1 MSNMK
6 VSCTIELSYESPKHA
21 TQIYESVKVDDAMFM
36 DSKRKQNSIQ
46 TNIETTSVSS
56 MIHTVDDYLACVR
69 VAENI
74 IEKKK

>member
-1 MSNMK
+1 MK
-6 VSCTIELSYESPKHA
+6 VSCTIDLSFDSPEHA
-21 TQIYESVKVDDAMFM
+21 TQIYESVKVDNAMFM
-36 DSKRKQNSIQ
+36 DSKIKQKSIH
-46 TNIETTSVSS
+46 TKIETTSVSS